1 MGLFSFLK
9 SDKLAYTDKVW
20 KTRPVAIKGMIME
33 ALGSIRQGQV
43 PIVFCYF
50 DDTITEVISFLE
62 QSGVP
67 YFNLKNETYHEAAGQ
82 HKVVFIGHASQ
93 VLSSQSLIG
102 FLRTISTST
111 QIQFLFS
118 GHYPLPSK
126 EKKILDKL
134 NALFPQA
141 PIIFCSSI
149 DDPSFELFGA
159 DRITDLLEKLGMKE
173 DECIEHSLV
182 TKSMAR
188 AREKIGS
195 RVKSEIEAKSEGDWF
210 SKNVRKE
217 S

>member
-9 SDKLAYTDKVW
+9 SDKQTYTDKVW
-20 KTRPVAIKGMIME
+20 KTRPVAIKGMITQ
-33 ALGSIRQGQV
+33 ALVSIKQGQV

-50 DDTITEVISFLE
+50 DDTIGEVISFLE
-62 QSGVP
+62 QAGVP
-67 YFNLKNETYHEAAGQ
+67 YFNLKNDTYHEAAGQ
-82 HKVVFIGHASQ
+82 HKVVFIGDASQ
-93 VLSSQSLIG
+93 VLSSHTLIS

-111 QIQFLFS
+111 HLHILFS

-134 NALFPQA
+134 AALFPQA
-141 PIIFCSSI
+141 PVIFCSSI

-159 DRITDLLEKLGMKE
+159 DRITNLLEKLGMKD

-182 TKSMAR
+182 TKSMVR
-188 AREKIGS
+188 AREKIES
-195 RVKSEIEAKSEGDWF
+195 RVKSEIETKSEGDWF
-210 SKNVRKE
+210 VKNVKKE